1 MILRTLGL
9 RTQELAA
16 GPYRFL
22 LSDST
27 PVAYHDGEAWYVT
40 EQYHNKGTT
49 KRINKW
55 LHSNDQTPG
64 TQAKKPQ
71 SEIGDLFM
79 GLDRWSVAQPEERR
93 QAGRRELDQT
103 PPTVMRLAEALS
115 AVLMNGGGR

>member
-1 MILRTLGL
+1 VILRTLGL

-27 PVAYHDGEAWYVT
+27 PVAYTDGTQWYVT

-55 LHSNDQTPG
+55 LIVNNQIPG
-64 TQAKKPQ
+64 RQAKQ
-71 SEIGDLFM
+71 SQSAISELFM
-79 GLDRWSVAQPEERR
+79 GLDRYSVEQPEERR
-93 QAGRRELDQT
+93 QGGRRELDQT

-115 AVLMNGGGR
+115 AVLQNGRGT